1 MMRIELKS
9 GEFIY
14 IEGQEDLLN
23 LIEDHLGESVKNE
36 IEETI
41 LDLGYT
47 VESKNDEMVSYEST
61 LDSYNA
67 FLFDIKDDIEAV
79 KNEFDK
85 TRINKD
91 KIYKMLHDIEE
102 NINNFL

>member
-9 GEFIY
+9 GEFVY
-14 IEGQEDLLN
+14 IDGQEDLLN
-23 LIEDHLGESVKNE
+23 LIEDELGKNVKNE
-36 IEETI
+36 IEEI
-41 LDLGYT
+41 IEDLIDSDI
-47 VESKNDEMVSYEST
+47 EHEIISYEST

-85 TRINKD
+85 ARINKD
-91 KIYKMLHDIEE
+91 KIYKMLHDIEK

>member
-9 GEFIY
+9 GEFVY
-14 IEGQEDLLN
+14 IDGQEDLLN
-23 LIEDHLGESVKNE
+23 LIEDNLGESVKNE
-36 IEETI
+36 IEEII
-41 LDLGYT
+41 LDLIDSDI
-47 VESKNDEMVSYEST
+47 EQEIISYEST

-67 FLFDIKDDIEAV
+67 FLFDIKDDIEHV
-79 KNEFDK
+79 KNEFNK

-91 KIYKMLHDIEE
+91 KIYKMLHDIEK

>member
-9 GEFIY
+9 GEFVY
-14 IEGQEDLLN
+14 IDGQEDLLN

-36 IEETI
+36 IEEII
-41 LDLGYT
+41 LDLIDSDI
-47 VESKNDEMVSYEST
+47 EQEIISYEST

-67 FLFDIKDDIEAV
+67 FLFDIKDDIEHV
-79 KNEFDK
+79 KNEFNK

-91 KIYKMLHDIEE
+91 KIYKMLHDIEK

>member
-9 GEFIY
+9 GEFVY
-14 IEGQEDLLN
+14 IDGQEDLLN
-23 LIEDHLGESVKNE
+23 LIEDNLGESVKNE
-36 IEETI
+36 IEEII
-41 LDLGYT
+41 LDLIDSDI
-47 VESKNDEMVSYEST
+47 EQEIISYEST

-67 FLFDIKDDIEAV
+67 FLFDIKDDIEHV
-79 KNEFDK
+79 KNEFNK

-91 KIYKMLHDIEE
+91 KIYKMLHNIEK